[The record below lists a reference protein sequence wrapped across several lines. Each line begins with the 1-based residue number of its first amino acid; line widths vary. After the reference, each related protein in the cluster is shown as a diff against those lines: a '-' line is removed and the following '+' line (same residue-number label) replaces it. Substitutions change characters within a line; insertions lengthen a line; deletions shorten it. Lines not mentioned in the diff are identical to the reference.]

1 MGALRQLEELDLSFN
16 RLRRLPEALGRL
28 QRLRSLDVDHNE
40 LPAFPAPLLE
50 LGALEELDCSGNRQ
64 LRVLPEGIAALRCL
78 KILRDQNKGNLL
90 HGHIC
95 LCPPFSSYVVY
106 FCPSG

>member
-64 LRVLPEGIAALRCL
+64 LRVLPEGIAALHRI
-78 KILRDQNKGNLL
+78 KINL
-90 HGHIC
+90 IC
-95 LCPPFSSYVVY
+95 CKIIFAFVPPFLAVWSIFVPQGRV
-106 FCPSG
+106 FP